1 MSGIPFREPFLSYDF
16 LVSTLQIYNRKR
28 LPVKVLIWVY
38 LIIFN
43 SSPDMFSQPEVY
55 AWGNMRGIRVDGQ
68 LMDFESRLV
77 VAGSTWL
84 DFQATA
90 KERQLPQYTR
100 DNNRQIVTTR
110 LQNFH
115 FVQTVE
121 HTGKGKADIK
131 VQVKAEKG
139 ADVTGIFFMIDFPSG
154 EIFTEFTDTETIYT
168 SVAGV
173 PDDVYLVS
181 FVAEGLSI
189 KSPGRFL
196 NLTFEQST
204 EVFVKQ
210 SKTNSHITEVYITIH
225 KGFLEEGHETGISF
239 KMQAGGEIDNTPV
252 EVRLDTSTPGRI
264 FDGFGGN
271 FRLQNPRTD
280 PMVIRYKLDNLGVEW
295 GRVEMPWRFWH
306 PYENNDPVQ
315 EANEGNLHPAVSEA
329 MEMAQKLY
337 RHGMPVMIAVWSG
350 PDWAIEGEYS
360 PRPGPGGV
368 WGNPLNK
375 EKMEQIYES
384 ISAYI
389 TYMKDNYGVEA
400 AMFSFNESDL
410 GINIRQTAEEHKE
423 LIIGLGSEFTKKGL
437 KTKLL
442 LGDTADANG
451 YEFVFPAMFDTET
464 HPYLGAVSFHSWRG
478 WETETLARWDE
489 IARVLNIPLIV
500 GEGSIDAAAWRYPAF
515 FEEPVYA
522 MEEINLYVRILD
534 ICQPLT
540 ILQWQL
546 TADYSML
553 SGGGVFGNFDKPLQP
568 TQRFWNMKQ
577 FSSAPPQLRV
587 MGLSSSSDDISG
599 ALLGSTQKGVYVIH
613 LVNNGPARKAV
624 IKDVPESVRKLK
636 IVVTNQNRN
645 MEELRTITVT
655 DNQTEFILEPFSYIS
670 LFSIE

>member
-1 MSGIPFREPFLSYDF
+1 MTGKPFRDALLINKFSVLASNKF
-16 LVSTLQIYNRKR
+16 NRGFQGKI
-28 LPVKVLIWVY
+28 LMWIF

-43 SSPDMFSQPEVY
+43 LLPDLLAQPEVY
-55 AWGNMRGIRVDGQ
+55 AWGNMRGIRVEGQ

-77 VAGSTWL
+77 VAASSWYDMHFTE
-84 DFQATA
+84 

-100 DNNRQIVTTR
+100 ENNRQLVATQ

-121 HTGKGKADIK
+121 HTGKGKAEINL
-131 VQVKAEKG
+131 QVKAEKD

-154 EIFTEFTDTETIYT
+154 DIFTEFTETETVYT
-168 SVAGV
+168 SVKGV
-173 PDDVYLVS
+173 PDDDDLVS
-181 FVAEGLSI
+181 FVANGISI
-189 KSPGRFL
+189 KSPGRYL
-196 NLTFEQST
+196 NLTFGQPTEVLVRQSKQNALST
-204 EVFVKQ
+204 EVF
-210 SKTNSHITEVYITIH
+210 ITVH
-225 KGFLEEGHETGISF
+225 SGFIEEGHETGISF
-239 KMQAGGEIDNTPV
+239 KMQAGGDIDKTPV
-252 EVRLDTSTPGRI
+252 ELTLDTSSPGRV

-306 PYENNDPVQ
+306 PYEDIDPVKD
-315 EANEGNLHPAVSEA
+315 ANEGNLHPEVLDA

-337 RHGMPVMIAVWSG
+337 QNGMPVMLAVWSG

-360 PRPGPGGV
+360 PRQAPDGA
-368 WGNPLNK
+368 WGNRLNR
-375 EKMEQIYES
+375 EKMERIYES

-389 TYMKDNYGVEA
+389 IYMKDNYGVEVS
-400 AMFSFNESDL
+400 MFSFNESDL
-410 GINIRQTAEEHKE
+410 GIYIRQTAEEHKE
-423 LIIGLGSEFTKKGL
+423 LIIGLGSEFSRRGL

-451 YEFVFPAMFDTET
+451 YEFVFPAMFDPAT
-464 HPYLGAVSFHSWRG
+464 HPYIGAVSFHSWRG
-478 WETETLARWDE
+478 WETETLSRWNE
-489 IARVLNIPLIV
+489 IANVLNIPLIV

-553 SGGGVFGNFDKPLQP
+553 SGGGVFGNYDKPLQP

-577 FSSAPPQLRV
+577 FSSTPPQLRT
-587 MGLSSSSDDISG
+587 MGISSSSPDISA
-599 ALLGSTQKGVYVIH
+599 ALLGSSQKGIYVIH
-613 LVNNGPARKAV
+613 LVNNGPTRKAV
-624 IKDVPESVRKLK
+624 IKDVPEGIKELK
-636 IVVTNQNRN
+636 IFVTNGNRN
-645 MEELRTITVT
+645 MDELKAITVT
-655 DNQTEFILEPFSYIS
+655 DNHAEFTLEPFSYIS
-670 LFSIE
+670 LFSAE

>member
-1 MSGIPFREPFLSYDF
+1 MIEKPFSYALLRYSFYMSVFQS
-16 LVSTLQIYNRKR
+16 YNRNFLKI
-28 LPVKVLIWVY
+28 LIWVY
-38 LIIFN
+38 LIILN
-43 SSPDMFSQPEVY
+43 SSPELLSQPEVY
-55 AWGNMRGIRVDGQ
+55 AWGNMRGIRVEGQ
-68 LMDFESRLV
+68 LMNFESKLV
-77 VAGSTWL
+77 VAGSSWF
-84 DFQATA
+84 DMHVTA
-90 KERQLPQYTR
+90 KERQLPQYSR

-121 HTGKGKADIK
+121 HTGKGKAEIN

-154 EIFTEFTDTETIYT
+154 DIFTEFTDMETVYT
-168 SVAGV
+168 SARGA
-173 PDDVYLVS
+173 PDDDDLVS

-196 NLTFEQST
+196 NLTFEHPT
-204 EVFVKQ
+204 EVLVRQ
-210 SKTNSHITEVYITIH
+210 SKSNTHSTEVYITIH
-225 KGFLEEGHETGISF
+225 SGFLKEGHETGTSF
-239 KMQAGGEIDNTPV
+239 KMQAGGEIDDTPV
-252 EVRLDTSTPGRI
+252 EIVLDTSTPGRV

-280 PMVIRYKLDNLGVEW
+280 PMVIRYKLNNLDVKW
-295 GRVEMPWRFWH
+295 GRVELPWRHWH
-306 PYENNDPVQ
+306 PYENTDPVR
-315 EANEGNLHPAVSEA
+315 EADEGYLHPAVRDA

-337 RHGMPVMIAVWSG
+337 QHGMPVMLAVWSG

-368 WGNPLNK
+368 WGNPLK
-375 EKMEQIYES
+375 REKLDQIYES

-389 TYMKDNYGVEA
+389 TYMQENYGVEA
-400 AMFSFNESDL
+400 SMFSFNESDL
-410 GINIRQTAEEHKE
+410 GIYIRQTAEEHKE
-423 LIIGLGSEFTKKGL
+423 LIIGLGSVFAKKGL

-451 YEFVFPAMFDTET
+451 YEFVYPAMFDPDT

-478 WETETLARWDE
+478 WDTETLSRWHE

-553 SGGGVFGNFDKPLQP
+553 SGGGVFGNYDKPLQP

-577 FSSAPPQLRV
+577 LSSTPPQLRA
-587 MGLSSSSDDISG
+587 MGISSSSHDISG
-599 ALLGSTQKGVYVIH
+599 ALLGSTRTGVYAIH

-624 IKDVPESVRKLK
+624 IRDVPESIRELR
-636 IVVTNQNRN
+636 IVVTNQDRN
-645 MEELRTITVT
+645 MEELKTITVT
-655 DNQTEFILEPFSYIS
+655 DNQAEFTLEPFSYIS
-670 LFSIE
+670 LFSTD